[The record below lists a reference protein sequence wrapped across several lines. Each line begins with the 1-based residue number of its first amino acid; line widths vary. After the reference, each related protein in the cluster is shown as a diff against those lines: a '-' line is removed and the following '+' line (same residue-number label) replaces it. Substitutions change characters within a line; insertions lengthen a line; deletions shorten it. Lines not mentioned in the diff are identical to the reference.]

1 MATKTPDR
9 ESADESSSAPEQRVT
24 ILEQLGGVS
33 GLIYTTV
40 PVVIFVPANSLFG
53 LRIAIVAALAAAV
66 AIFAI
71 RLARRE
77 PLTPAV
83 SGLIGVAVCVFIAYR
98 VGDAKGYFL
107 FGIWGSLVYAAVFV
121 VSILVRWPLIG
132 VAWSLVNGEG
142 TAWRGHRRTRTA
154 YDLATAFWAVVFAAR
169 FVTQSSLYDHASTG
183 WLAAARIAMGWPL
196 TALAIGAAVLLV
208 RRAEVAERHT
218 DGDDAT
224 LPAPADD

>member
-1 MATKTPDR
+1 MATKTPDPDP
-9 ESADESSSAPEQRVT
+9 ADESSSAPQERPT
-24 ILEQLGGVS
+24 ILDQLGGVP
-33 GLIYTTV
+33 GLLYTTA
-40 PVVIFVPANSLFG
+40 PVVVFVPANALLG
-53 LRIAIVAALAAAV
+53 LRVAIIAALAAAV

-83 SGLIGVAVCVFIAYR
+83 SGLVGVAVCVFIAYR

-121 VSILVRWPLIG
+121 MSILVRWPLIG

-142 TAWRGHRRTRTA
+142 TAWRRHRRTRTA

-169 FVTQSSLYDHASTG
+169 FVTQSLLYDQGSTG

-208 RRAEVAERHT
+208 RRAEVVERQTH
-218 DGDDAT
+218 GDAT
-224 LPAPADD
+224 LPATADD